1 MRRILFAVLA
11 VFFVSCSHS
20 SGYKKK
26 LDVNCSDKEPRELV
40 IKQYNKALFSLDT
53 ADFANEISGL
63 HDDFPELI
71 PSDLD
76 DEQINYLKL
85 FVSDTFCLRIN
96 KMVEQAFPDI
106 AFVEDDV
113 KSVYQHLNYYFP
125 EIPVLPTYTYVSG
138 IDMSSGPVMLAD
150 NYVMISLDYYLGNKN
165 LIYDYV
171 GMPRFMSVRCKPEN
185 LERDLAQALYFK
197 YLRQNVI
204 SKDVLSEMIERGKM
218 YYFIEAMTPSV
229 ADSVLLGYSEKQM
242 KWVGDNEG
250 QVWASVVGNKML
262 YSNNLEIKRMLFN
275 EGPFTAA
282 FSENAPA
289 RLGDFLGLQIV
300 RSFMSSN
307 DVTLTKLLNI
317 SDEQEIFQMS
327 QYKPSKR

>member
-1 MRRILFAVLA
+1 MV
-11 VFFVSCSHS
+11 V
-20 SGYKKK
+20 
-26 LDVNCSDKEPRELV
+26 
-40 IKQYNKALFSLDT
+40 KQYSKALFSLDT

-71 PSDLD
+71 PSDFD

-85 FVSDTFCLRIN
+85 FVSDTFCMRIN

-185 LERDLAQALYFK
+185 LERDLAQVLYFK

-282 FSENAPA
+282 FSEDAPA

>member
-1 MRRILFAVLA
+1 MRRILLVSL
-11 VFFVSCSHS
+11 VIVFVSCSKS
-20 SGYKKK
+20 TGYKKK
-26 LDVNCSDKEPRELV
+26 LNVNCSDREPQELV
-40 IKQYNKALFSLDT
+40 VKPYNKALFSLDT
-53 ADFANEISGL
+53 ANFAEEISAL

-76 DEQINYLKL
+76 EERINYLKL
-85 FVSDTFCLRIN
+85 FVTDTFCLRIN
-96 KMVEQAFPDI
+96 KMVELAFPDI

-125 EIPVLPTYTYVSG
+125 DIPVLPTYTYVSG
-138 IDMSSGPVMLAD
+138 IDMSSGPVMIAD
-150 NYVMISLDYYLGNKN
+150 NYVMISLDYYLGSKK

-171 GMPRFMSVRCKPEN
+171 GMPRFMSVRCRPEN
-185 LERDLAQALYFK
+185 MQRDLAQALYFK

-204 SKDVLSEMIERGKM
+204 SKDVLSEMIERGRM

-229 ADSVLLGYSEKQM
+229 ADSVLLGYSAKQM

-282 FSENAPA
+282 FSEEAPA

-307 DVTLTKLLNI
+307 DVTLTNLLNI
-317 SDEQEIFQMS
+317 TDEQEIFQMS

>member
-1 MRRILFAVLA
+1 MRRILLVSL
-11 VFFVSCSHS
+11 VIVFVSCSKS
-20 SGYKKK
+20 TGYKKK
-26 LDVNCSDKEPRELV
+26 LNVNCSDREPQELV
-40 IKQYNKALFSLDT
+40 VKPYNKALFSLDT
-53 ADFANEISGL
+53 ANFAEEISAL

-76 DEQINYLKL
+76 EERINYLKL
-85 FVSDTFCLRIN
+85 FVTDTFCLRIN
-96 KMVEQAFPDI
+96 KMVELAFPDI

-125 EIPVLPTYTYVSG
+125 DIPVLPTYTYVSG
-138 IDMSSGPVMLAD
+138 IDMSSGPVMIAD
-150 NYVMISLDYYLGNKN
+150 NYVMISLDYYLGSKK

-171 GMPRFMSVRCKPEN
+171 GMPRFMSVRCRPGSIR
-185 LERDLAQALYFK
+185 RDLAQALYFN
-197 YLRQNVI
+197 YLHQNI
-204 SKDVLSEMIERGKM
+204 LSKDVLSEMIERGKM

-229 ADSVLLGYSEKQM
+229 ADSVLLGYSAEQM

-250 QVWASVVGNKML
+250 QVWASVIGNKML
-262 YSNNLEIKRMLFN
+262 YSNNLEIKRLLFN

-282 FSENAPA
+282 FSEEAPA

-307 DVTLTKLLNI
+307 DVTLTNLLNI
-317 SDEQEIFQMS
+317 IDEQEIFQMS

>member
-1 MRRILFAVLA
+1 MRRILLVLFAV
-11 VFFVSCSHS
+11 VFVSCSKP

-40 IKQYNKALFSLDT
+40 VKQYNKALFSLDT

-85 FVSDTFCLRIN
+85 FVSDTFCMRIN

-229 ADSVLLGYSEKQM
+229 ADSVLLGYSAEQM

-282 FSENAPA
+282 FSEDAPA

>member
-1 MRRILFAVLA
+1 MRRILLVSL
-11 VFFVSCSHS
+11 VIVFVSCSKS
-20 SGYKKK
+20 TGYKKK
-26 LDVNCSDKEPRELV
+26 LNVNCSDREPQELV
-40 IKQYNKALFSLDT
+40 VKPYNKALFSLDT
-53 ADFANEISGL
+53 ANFAEEISAL

-76 DEQINYLKL
+76 EERINYLKL
-85 FVSDTFCLRIN
+85 FVTDTFCLRIN
-96 KMVEQAFPDI
+96 KMVELAFPDI

-125 EIPVLPTYTYVSG
+125 DIPVLPTYTYVSG
-138 IDMSSGPVMLAD
+138 IDMSSGPVMIAD
-150 NYVMISLDYYLGNKN
+150 NYVMISLDYYLGSKK

-171 GMPRFMSVRCKPEN
+171 GMPRFMSVRCRPEGIR
-185 LERDLAQALYFK
+185 RDLAQALYFN
-197 YLRQNVI
+197 YLHQNI
-204 SKDVLSEMIERGKM
+204 LSKDVLSEMIERGKM

-229 ADSVLLGYSEKQM
+229 ADSVLLGYSAEQM

-250 QVWASVVGNKML
+250 QVWASVIGNKML
-262 YSNNLEIKRMLFN
+262 YSNNLEIKRLLFN

-282 FSENAPA
+282 FSEEAPA

-307 DVTLTKLLNI
+307 DVTLTNLLNI
-317 SDEQEIFQMS
+317 IDEQEIFQMS

>member
-11 VFFVSCSHS
+11 VVFVSCSKS
-20 SGYKKK
+20 TGYKKK
-26 LDVNCSDKEPRELV
+26 LDVNCSDKEPWELV

-71 PSDLD
+71 PLDLD

-229 ADSVLLGYSEKQM
+229 ADSVLLGYSAEQM